1 MNVRPGQGIEDW
13 KLSHFWCSLVVVGFE
28 VVVEGVQTGDVV
40 QTVGEVQTVDVSES
54 MLSKMM
60 G

>member
-13 KLSHFWCSLVVVGFE
+13 KFSHFWGSLEVAGFEFVVG
-28 VVVEGVQTGDVV
+28 GVQMGDVV
-40 QTVGEVQTVDVSES
+40 QMVGEVQTVDVSES